1 MLEEEGV
8 ALVMRAEVEEIKEEA
23 EEVRLGEEGLL
34 VFPEMELII
43 LQVKVD
49 LVQWEELQEAE
60 QEVQFLYTL

>member
-23 EEVRLGEEGLL
+23 EEVHLEEEGLL